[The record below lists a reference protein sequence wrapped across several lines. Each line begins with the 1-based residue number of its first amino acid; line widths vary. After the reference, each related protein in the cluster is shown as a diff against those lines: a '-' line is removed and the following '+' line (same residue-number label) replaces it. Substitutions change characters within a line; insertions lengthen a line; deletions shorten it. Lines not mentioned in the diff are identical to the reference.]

1 VKSNALRSV
10 DQPQLP
16 LSRRANKVVIPPEV
30 VYSQPSMNAAVILC
44 ITTSGLQETEVC
56 LSLGIDA
63 GHWTRMRKGEAHFPL
78 NKLNDLMDLCGNEAP
93 LIWLANSRGQG
104 LVMLKSESERQLAAE
119 RELRELAEIEL
130 AILRKYVG
138 VLK

>member
-1 VKSNALRSV
+1 MKSNALRSV

-16 LSRRANKVVIPPEV
+16 LSRRANKVVIPHEV
-30 VYSQPSMNAAVILC
+30 VFAQPSMNAAVILC

-93 LIWLANSRGQG
+93 LIWLAHSRGMG
-104 LVMLKSESERQLAAE
+104 LVMLKSESERLLAE
-119 RELRELAEIEL
+119 RDQEIER
-130 AILRKYVG
+130 LRMKVAHWEEFAR
-138 VLK
+138 VIK